1 MGRQSGRKWGASPG
15 ARGVSEA
22 PPRATKPPA
31 SASTLFFRSRRPAVP
46 PHRRLVAPLGS
57 IQIPCC
63 PSPPTAKSKTHSG
76 CAQAQD
82 AGHLQDK
89 ARDVPCA
96 TWPPPSPLPPP
107 GGPVSDSGTAAQRYS
122 ASQRHSASCAA
133 AEHRTGGG
141 AAHRALN
148 KTAFKKTQDGRG
160 APVGVLRAPATP
172 SRRRDHGAARDL
184 RQPCEHAAPGDTR
197 GQRPWGGRARGGRG
211 GRRRGEAGAFFCV
224 VRGE

>member
-1 MGRQSGRKWGASPG
+1 MGASQVENG
-15 ARGVSEA
+15 APVHAREGCQKRRHV
-22 PPRATKPPA
+22 R
-31 SASTLFFRSRRPAVP
+31 RSRQQAEQAHSFSGAGSPAVP

-57 IQIPCC
+57 TQIPCC
-63 PSPPTAKSKTHSG
+63 SSPPTAKSKTHSG

-107 GGPVSDSGTAAQRYS
+107 GGPVSDSGTAVQRYS

-160 APVGVLRAPATP
+160 APCNSHTLSSPRPWCCKRSPAT
-172 SRRRDHGAARDL
+172 R
-184 RQPCEHAAPGDTR
+184 
-197 GQRPWGGRARGGRG
+197 RARRARRHAGPKAVGRPRE
-211 GRRRGEAGAFFCV
+211 RRPRRSAT
-224 VRGE
+224 R